1 MSSVVTY
8 AIGALA
14 RLTDTVIETI
24 GFYERI
30 GLLPSPPGSS
40 GNRRIYLDPHLQ
52 RLTFIRRCRALGF
65 SLVQIGELTALADR
79 RPSACAPVARVL
91 APHLAALRTKIADL
105 LALQRELESLYAC
118 CERGERPEC
127 GAIAT
132 FFSMRK
138 S

>member
-1 MSSVVTY
+1 MSSALTY
-8 AIGALA
+8 PIGALA

-24 GFYERI
+24 RYYERI
-30 GLLPSPPGSS
+30 GLLPSPPRSS
-40 GNRRIYLDPHLQ
+40 GNRRIYLDVHLQ

-65 SLVQIGELTALADR
+65 SLAQIRELTALADR

-91 APHLAALRTKIADL
+91 APHLVAVRTKIADL
-105 LALQRELESLYAC
+105 LALQSELESLYAC

-132 FFSMRK
+132 LFAARTQ
-138 S
+138 